1 MASGMEKMFA
11 SMLGI
16 STEDLMGT
24 IVRLNNGVNFLFAA
38 AQANNRKM
46 DALLKRAGFSDE
58 QIAELNNGPGNGSGA
73 GSPASQHQRLDG
85 NAGG

>member
-16 STEDLMGT
+16 STDDLMGT

-38 AQANNRKM
+38 AQANQRKM
-46 DALLKRAGFSDE
+46 DALLKRAGFTDE
-58 QIAELNNGPGNGSGA
+58 QIAELNNAPGNGSGA
-73 GSPASQHQRLDG
+73 GSPAIEHHG
-85 NAGG
+85 NGGT

>member
-16 STEDLMGT
+16 SPEELMQT
-24 IVRLNNGVNFLFAA
+24 IVRLNNGVNFLFAEA
-38 AQANNRKM
+38 HTNRRKM

-58 QIAELNNGPGNGSGA
+58 QIAELNNGPGNGSGG
-73 GSPASQHQRLDG
+73 GSPGSEHQRIG
-85 NAGG
+85 